1 MWMVS
6 ETEARSGIIT
16 TQGTSLQ
23 ASKVF
28 VEYIILSKELTK

>member
-1 MWMVS
+1 MVS
-6 ETEARSGIIT
+6 ETEARSGII

-28 VEYIILSKELTK
+28 VEYIILGKELTK